1 MLLFFVEGARIRK
14 EYDES
19 SSRLSKIQSRISSLT
34 EKLKHDFGK
43 YDMLRFCFDL
53 MKSDGSEYHKLGCLF
68 FTLIYFLDMALF
80 TSAFSDSHYC
90 QICYASRNLFLQIS
104 ILFRLITASFICNV

>member
-34 EKLKHDFGK
+34 EKLKHDIGK

-68 FTLIYFLDMALF
+68 FTLIFFWIWPFSLQHFLIHIIAKYAMQAGIYFSKFLF
-80 TSAFSDSHYC
+80 YSD
-90 QICYASRNLFLQIS
+90 L
-104 ILFRLITASFICNV
+104 